1 MLPRL
6 DRLALH
12 TKVAQTGV
20 YVPCTPEQDT
30 VEAAH
35 EWLRQHPGELD
46 LYTSEPLSNPIGV
59 NTVAYWNEYVF
70 RWENGQ
76 IGGTK
81 VKVPIPDAWADGRP
95 HALIRVSHKAC
106 TEPGQPVEYVRK
118 VSLYLAFVN
127 QYKNYPYGVDV
138 VMPPDAANENPW
150 IFRREYPEAFKG
162 RSHSR
167 DFIVPMR
174 TDDNE
179 SEWSYMSSVL
189 HSFLHECQNYGLYNS
204 ARMELGNNPF
214 PPGDGVSGSGQFAWE
229 AMEQYTNL
237 QGMQFQWNDLIL
249 DEPVAAIN
257 PGTVDVDALVDA
269 LVAASEAV
277 DLEPGTQWHR
287 LLMVYN
293 VMGIK
298 DDAQGSAW
306 PNRELQ
312 FMRHP
317 HGLSTL
323 VQMINDNVDAEG
335 AWWRNEMSFNFVRDA
350 LRTLHRVF
358 TEPIS
363 NHAWIWPIS
372 FEVTQKVING
382 GTLQAL
388 LKILNNVN
396 FKDRQFN
403 DLQKYCVKLL
413 SALVLSSPS
422 YMEADKLLIQFGGT
436 QIIARA
442 FSLTRGRALKSLIKL
457 LGRLWSSNRHEWN
470 QTVIATLQSNDEV
483 LARLVRLSCTL
494 PQSEIINVDEGSLRH
509 SAIAMGLDQLQLPG
523 DVDFGNG
530 AKFLARVTEHALTLL
545 RVIDQIDADN
555 TYFKW
560 RAMGDQYFYLTTAT
574 YGIQFLTEL
583 AYQGT
588 KEQKDDALDLLF
600 ELSKRRTNLAFFVA
614 VDVIHR
620 LITMLS
626 FTPQATLTNETKAKV
641 ARVLVEIMA
650 HYPSI
655 DSVEGTVDWN
665 VINQFDVGSG
675 HRYLL
680 KYWASLDHGRTASWG
695 TRQYQIMLE
704 SLAQVSYGFNTYIG
718 NQILSR
724 PGVFPDPRFHEFD

>member
-30 VEAAH
+30 LEAAH
-35 EWLRQHPGELD
+35 AWLRQHPGELD
-46 LYTSEPLSNPIGV
+46 LYTMEPLAQPIGED
-59 NTVAYWNEYVF
+59 TIAYWNEYVF

-76 IGGTK
+76 IGANK
-81 VKVPIPDAWADGRP
+81 VEVPIPKAWADGGP

-106 TEPGQPVEYVRK
+106 TEPGQLVEYVRK
-118 VSLYLAFVN
+118 VSLYLAFVS

-138 VMPPDAANENPW
+138 VMPPDADHQTPW
-150 IFRREYPEAFKG
+150 ITKRKYPEAFKG
-162 RSHSR
+162 RGESQN
-167 DFIVPMR
+167 FIVPLR

-179 SEWSYMSSVL
+179 RERSYMSSVL
-189 HSFLHECQNYGLYNS
+189 LSFLHECETYGLYNS
-204 ARMELGNNPF
+204 ARMRLENNPF
-214 PPGDGVSGSGQFAWE
+214 PPGDGVPGSGQDAWPP
-229 AMEQYTNL
+229 MERYRNL
-237 QGMQFQWNDLIL
+237 QGIEFQWNDFID

-257 PGTVDVDALVDA
+257 TGTVDVDALVEA
-269 LVAASEAV
+269 LAQANN
-277 DLEPGTQWHR
+277 LEPGTRWHR

-293 VMGIK
+293 AMGVK
-298 DDAQGSAW
+298 DGAQRSVW
-306 PNRELQ
+306 PARELQ

-323 VQMINDNVDAEG
+323 VQLINDNVDAEG

-358 TEPIS
+358 AEPIS

-422 YMEADKLLIQFGGT
+422 YMEADNLLIQFGGI

-457 LGRLWSSNRHEWN
+457 LGSLWSSDRHEWN
-470 QTVIATLQSNDEV
+470 QTVIDTLQSNDEV
-483 LARLVRLSCTL
+483 LARLVRLACTL

-523 DVDFGNG
+523 DLDFGNG
-530 AKFLARVTEHALTLL
+530 AEFLARVTEHALTLL
-545 RVIDQIDADN
+545 RIIDQIDADN

-574 YGIQFLTEL
+574 YGMQFLTEL

-588 KEQKDDALDLLF
+588 KEQKDDALDILF
-600 ELSKRRTNLAFFVA
+600 ELSKDRTNLAFFVA
-614 VDVIHR
+614 ADVIHR

-641 ARVLVEIMA
+641 ARVLVEIVA

-655 DSVEGTVDWN
+655 DFVKDTVDWN
-665 VINQFDVGSG
+665 VINQFDVGSV
-675 HRYLL
+675 HSYLL
-680 KYWASLDHGRTASWG
+680 KYWESLDHGPTASWD
-695 TRQYQIMLE
+695 TRQYHSMLE
-704 SLAQVSYGFNTYIG
+704 SLARLRLSFNRYIE
-718 NQILSR
+718 NQNLRR
-724 PGVFPDPRFHEFD
+724 PGIFPDPRFHEFD

>member
-35 EWLRQHPGELD
+35 AWLRQHPDELD
-46 LYTSEPLSNPIGV
+46 LYTSEPLSDPIGED
-59 NTVAYWNEYVF
+59 TIAYWNEYVF

-81 VKVPIPDAWADGRP
+81 VQVPIPEAWADGGP

-106 TEPGQPVEYVRK
+106 TEPGQLVEYVRK
-118 VSLYLAFVN
+118 VSLYLEFVS

-138 VMPPDAANENPW
+138 VMPPDADHQSPW
-150 IFRREYPEAFKG
+150 IDRRKYPEAFKG
-162 RSHSR
+162 RGQSQ
-167 DFIVPMR
+167 DFIVPVP

-179 SEWSYMSSVL
+179 REWSYMSSVL
-189 HSFLHECQNYGLYNS
+189 LSFLHECEHYGLYNS
-204 ARMELGNNPF
+204 ARMKLENNPF
-214 PPGDGVSGSGQFAWE
+214 PPGYGVPGSGQDAWE
-229 AMEQYTNL
+229 AMEQYRNL
-237 QGMQFQWNDLIL
+237 QGMQFQWNDFID

-257 PGTVDVDALVDA
+257 PGTVDVDALVTA
-269 LVAASEAV
+269 LAQATQAN
-277 DLEPGTQWHR
+277 LAPGTRWHR

-293 VMGIK
+293 VMGVK
-298 DDAQGSAW
+298 DGGQGSVW
-306 PNRELQ
+306 PDRELQ

-323 VQMINDNVDAEG
+323 VQLINDNVDTEG

-363 NHAWIWPIS
+363 RRVWSWSIS
-372 FEVTQKVING
+372 FEVSQKAING

-388 LKILNNVN
+388 LKILSNVN
-396 FKDRQFN
+396 FQDRQFN
-403 DLQKYCVKLL
+403 DLQKHCVKLL
-413 SALVLSSPS
+413 SALVLSSAS
-422 YMEADKLLIQFGGT
+422 YLQAGNLLIQLDGI
-436 QIIARA
+436 QILARA
-442 FSLTRGRALKSLIKL
+442 FSLTRGWALKSLIKL
-457 LGRLWSSNRHEWN
+457 LGRLWGSNQPEWN
-470 QTVIATLQSNDEV
+470 QTLMATLQSNDEV

-494 PQSEIINVDEGSLRH
+494 PQSAIINVDEGSLRH

-523 DVDFGNG
+523 DADFGNG
-530 AKFLARVTEHALTLL
+530 VKFLDRVTEHALTLL

-555 TYFKW
+555 AYFKW
-560 RAMGDQYFYLTTAT
+560 RVMGDQYFYLTTAT

-588 KEQKDDALDLLF
+588 KEQKDDALDILLQ
-600 ELSKRRTNLAFFVA
+600 LSKSRANLAFFVA

-626 FTPQATLTNETKAKV
+626 FTTPQATLTNETKVKV

-655 DSVEGTVDWN
+655 NSVEDADWN
-665 VINQFDVGSG
+665 FIYQFTDGLG
-675 HRYLL
+675 PRYLL
-680 KYWASLDHGRTASWG
+680 TYWASLDHGRTANWD
-695 TRQYQIMLE
+695 TRKYHIMLQ
-704 SLAQVSYGFNTYIG
+704 SLARLSHSFNRYIG

-724 PGVFPDPRFHEFD
+724 PDASPDPRFHEFD